1 MQSVKIMIAGSFKL
15 FPDLIAVF
23 TRYVTDLFP
32 VLLDFFHKG
41 SSGFKI
47 LIILIFLSN
56 FYKFLL
62 FFKVLVLFFFQAFI
76 IGVLISVKLS
86 YTLFECAPG
95 LFIFLPW
102 HFTRLEELISKFLD
116 LPDLLLPLVVRIVL
130 SARQYYNFS
139 YDLFLNRQVSLIL
152 IIQLVIIFLP

>member
-76 IGVLISVKLS
+76 ISVFIPVELS
-86 YTLFECAPG
+86 HTLFKCAPG
-95 LFIFLPW
+95 FFIFLSW
-102 HFTRLEELISKFLD
+102 HLTCLEELI
-116 LPDLLLPLVVRIVL
+116 P
-130 SARQYYNFS
+130 
-139 YDLFLNRQVSLIL
+139 
-152 IIQLVIIFLP
+152 